1 MKSLSN
7 PLNSQPIRVGENAED
22 VLSFVKPYLPNNP
35 IIVEAGG
42 RDGIDTIKMARFW
55 PRSIV
60 YTFEPVPE
68 LYEIISSKIKRFS
81 RIKAYP
87 LALAEKNGTSRFY
100 LSEYWR
106 SLGTVSGS
114 SSLLQPKEHLI
125 YDHSVI
131 FPRSMKVETRKL
143 DDWAS
148 ENEISKI
155 DFLWLDMQGY
165 ELNMLKASELG
176 KKAKAIYIEVSFVEA
191 YQGQY
196 LYEDV
201 KRWMHDHGFS
211 LAAVDFD
218 EDSIASELM
227 KTNRYFGNAIF
238 IRSNESS

>member
-1 MKSLSN
+1 MREFSK
-7 PLNSQPIRVGENAED
+7 PLDSQPMRICEKTEE

-42 RDGIDTIKMARFW
+42 RDGIDTIKMAKFW

-68 LYEIISSKIKRFS
+68 LYEGISGKIKRFS
-81 RIKAYP
+81 RIKAFP
-87 LALAEKNGTSRFY
+87 FALAQKNGISTFY
-100 LSEYWR
+100 LSEYWHN
-106 SLGTVSGS
+106 LGTVSGS

-125 YDHSVI
+125 YDHNVI
-131 FPRSMKVETRKL
+131 FPRSMKVETRRL

-148 ENEISKI
+148 ENGVPKI

-165 ELNMLKASELG
+165 ELNMLMDSGLG

-191 YQGQY
+191 YQGQF

-201 KRWMHDHGFS
+201 KKWMHSHGFS

-218 EDSIASELM
+218 EDTIASELM

-238 IRSNESS
+238 VRAKGSS